1 MNQRDGRKT
10 WPLFWVLGVVL
21 FLADQWVKWW
31 TVQTFSAP
39 AAGGAVTAD
48 APLPLIDGVVELTR
62 VHNYG
67 AAWSS
72 FSGSRWLLVG
82 VTCAIVAA
90 VAAVLLRR
98 DVRHPLGLAAGTL
111 IIAGGIGNIVDR
123 VRLGYVV
130 DMFHFQFWPSYPV
143 FNVADIFVV
152 AGVIL
157 FLLYYL
163 FLYEKTDGK
172 KNRSKP
178 DDRKGAQD

>member
-10 WPLFWVLGVVL
+10 WPLFWVLGVIL

-31 TVQTFSAP
+31 TVQTFAAP
-39 AAGGAVTAD
+39 AAGGVVTAD
-48 APLPLIDGVVELTR
+48 APRPLIDGVVELTR

-72 FSGSRWLLVG
+72 FSGSRWLLVA
-82 VTCAIVAA
+82 VTCVIVAA
-90 VAAVLLRR
+90 VAAMLVRR
-98 DVRHPLGLAAGTL
+98 DVRHPLGLTAGAL

-143 FNVADIFVV
+143 FNVADICIV
-152 AGVIL
+152 AGAVLGVI
-157 FLLYYL
+157 YYL
-163 FLYEKTDGK
+163 WIYERFDQKRSEHHGDGD
-172 KNRSKP
+172 P
-178 DDRKGAQD
+178 AGQ

>member
-1 MNQRDGRKT
+1 MNYF
-10 WPLFWVLGVVL
+10 LCALLGL
-21 FLADQWVKWW
+21 GTLALDQWVKWW
-31 TVQTFSAP
+31 TVESFAAP
-39 AAGGAVTAD
+39 APDVLYATAD
-48 APLPLIDGVVELTR
+48 PAKSLIPGVVELTR

-143 FNVADIFVV
+143 FNVADICIVTGAV
-152 AGVIL
+152 LGVI
-157 FLLYYL
+157 YYL
-163 FLYEKTDGK
+163 WIYERFDQKRSERHGDGD
-172 KNRSKP
+172 P
-178 DDRKGAQD
+178 AGQ

>member
-72 FSGSRWLLVG
+72 FSRQ
-82 VTCAIVAA
+82 
-90 VAAVLLRR
+90 
-98 DVRHPLGLAAGTL
+98 P
-111 IIAGGIGNIVDR
+111 GGC
-123 VRLGYVV
+123 
-130 DMFHFQFWPSYPV
+130 WW
-143 FNVADIFVV
+143 A
-152 AGVIL
+152 
-157 FLLYYL
+157 
-163 FLYEKTDGK
+163 
-172 KNRSKP
+172 
-178 DDRKGAQD
+178 

>member
-1 MNQRDGRKT
+1 MNQRDQIKT
-10 WPLFWVLGVVL
+10 WPLFCVLGVVL
-21 FLADQWVKWW
+21 LLADQWVKWW

-48 APLPLIDGVVELTR
+48 APRPLIDGVVELTR

-82 VTCAIVAA
+82 VTCAIVAV

-111 IIAGGIGNIVDR
+111 IIAGGI
-123 VRLGYVV
+123 
-130 DMFHFQFWPSYPV
+130 
-143 FNVADIFVV
+143 
-152 AGVIL
+152 
-157 FLLYYL
+157 
-163 FLYEKTDGK
+163 
-172 KNRSKP
+172 
-178 DDRKGAQD
+178 

>member
-1 MNQRDGRKT
+1 MNQRDQIKT
-10 WPLFWVLGVVL
+10 WPLFCVLGVVL
-21 FLADQWVKWW
+21 LLADQWVKWW

-48 APLPLIDGVVELTR
+48 APRPLIDGVVELTR

-82 VTCAIVAA
+82 VTCAIVAV

-111 IIAGGIGNIVDR
+111 IIAGGIGFLTWDDIRAN
-123 VRLGYVV
+123 GY
-130 DMFHFQFWPSYPV
+130 HFSRYRMQANTEAS
-143 FNVADIFVV
+143 
-152 AGVIL
+152 
-157 FLLYYL
+157 
-163 FLYEKTDGK
+163 
-172 KNRSKP
+172 NRSILCSG
-178 DDRKGAQD
+178 RILSYWTMSSVFSTAVTLATQYS